1 MDVTNMIP
9 PAAMQAGQA
18 AIFTKERLQELT
30 ATLNKYKQGK
40 ATLEKRIIG
49 AEQVWKLRHW
59 EQIRANVK
67 DTADPEPTSGWL
79 VNAILSKHSD
89 AMDAYPQPICL
100 AREEGDRVEAK
111 TLSSVLPVVMEQ
123 NDFEQTWSD
132 VWWYKL
138 KAGTGVY
145 GVFWDS
151 NKLGGLGDISIRK
164 VDVLNLFWEP
174 GIADIQQSKY
184 VFHVE
189 LVDKDSLTAAHPELK
204 GHLDGGLTVSKY
216 IYDESVSTAD
226 KAAVVDCY
234 YKVREGARD
243 ILHYVKYVGES
254 VLFSSEG
261 DPRYADGFYH
271 HGKYPFVMDALFPE
285 EGYPN
290 CGFGYV
296 DLCQDPQKFIDLM
309 NNAFI
314 KNTLVSSTPRWF
326 IRSDGGVNEAEYAD
340 MTKSFVHVQGRVD
353 EDSVRQ
359 IVQQPLSD
367 VYVSLM
373 QLKIDELKQTSG
385 NRDVNNG
392 STTSG
397 VTAASA
403 IAALQEAGNGLSR
416 DMISASYRAYR
427 DVCLLCI
434 ELIRQFYDAPRTF
447 RIVGEAGMEQFVS
460 FSNAGLTQQA
470 LPPMAG
476 MAEAYRL
483 PVFDIEVE
491 VQKESSYT
499 IATYNELAVQLYQMG
514 CFNPQ
519 AAEQTLMMLD
529 MMEFKGKD
537 ALVNKIRQNAMI
549 YQQMMNY
556 MQLALT
562 LAMKYEPGMV
572 QGLSANITG
581 MMGGGG
587 MPSGGLGGGMS
598 GIASMSGDPTTGA
611 PPRKEHPNVQKAR
624 QREQDSKTPR

>member
-1 MDVTNMIP
+1 MDVTNMTRQEP
-9 PAAMQAGQA
+9 MAAPQA
-18 AIFTKERLQELT
+18 AIFNKERLQELT
-30 ATLNKYKQGK
+30 ETLNKYKAGK
-40 ATLEKRIIG
+40 TTLEKRIIN

-59 EQIRANVK
+59 EQIRAKN
-67 DTADPEPTSGWL
+67 TADPEPTSGWL

-100 AREEGDRVEAK
+100 AREEGDKLEAK

-145 GVFWDS
+145 GVFWDGS
-151 NKLGGLGDISIRK
+151 KLGGLGDISIRK
-164 VDVLNLFWEP
+164 VDILNLFWEP
-174 GIADIQQSKY
+174 GISDIQQSKY

-189 LVDKDSLTAAHPELK
+189 LVDRDSLTAAHPELK
-204 GHLDGGLTVSKY
+204 GKLDGGLTVSKY
-216 IYDESVSTAD
+216 IYDDTVSTTD

-234 YKVREGARD
+234 YKVREGTRD
-243 ILHYVKYVGES
+243 VLHYVKYVGDH
-254 VLFSSEG
+254 VLVSTEG
-261 DPRYADGFYH
+261 DPRYENGFYH
-271 HGKYPFVMDALFPE
+271 HGKYPFIMDALFPE

-326 IRSDGGVNEAEYAD
+326 IRSDGGVNEEEYAD
-340 MTKSFVHVQGRVD
+340 TTCAFVHVQGRID

-392 STTSG
+392 STGAG

-447 RIVGEAGMEQFVS
+447 RIVGEAGMEQFVQ
-460 FSNAGLTQQA
+460 FSNARIRQQM
-470 LPPMAG
+470 LPPVPG
-476 MAEAYRL
+476 MDDAFRL

-537 ALVNKIRQNAMI
+537 ALVNKIRQNAMV
-549 YQQMMNY
+549 YQQMISY

-562 LAMKYEPGMV
+562 LAAKYEPGLV

-581 MMGGGG
+581 TMGAASPMGSMGGG
-587 MPSGGLGGGMS
+587 SQGGLF
-598 GIASMSGDPTTGA
+598 SMSGSPTTGE
-611 PPRKEHPNVQKAR
+611 PPKEEHANVKKAR